1 VASAADGR
9 SGSAVKTSSSGAVP
23 ARRNLHGRAKQKAK
37 KIDGMP
43 SLEELSRS
51 RKAARKEA
59 VAEKKAAAEAEQSL
73 SPV

>member
-1 VASAADGR
+1 
-9 SGSAVKTSSSGAVP
+9 
-23 ARRNLHGRAKQKAK
+23 
-37 KIDGMP
+37 MP